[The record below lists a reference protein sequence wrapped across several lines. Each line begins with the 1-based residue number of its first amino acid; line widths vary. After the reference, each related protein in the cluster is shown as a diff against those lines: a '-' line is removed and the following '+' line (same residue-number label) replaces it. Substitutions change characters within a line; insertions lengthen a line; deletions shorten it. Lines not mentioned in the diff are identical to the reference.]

1 MEGSGKN
8 CRLYSMNINSND
20 SEARNSLAAASK
32 AEDIQSL
39 GLFNKAQLASELHV
53 TTRTISKWQTHGHLP
68 FIKVGN
74 RCLYPR
80 EVVLTALQRKFGHNM
95 EASI

>member
-1 MEGSGKN
+1 MLLLFMKQKLNYTEPGN
-8 CRLYSMNINSND
+8 PT
-20 SEARNSLAAASK
+20 APTPK

-53 TTRTISKWQTHGHLP
+53 TTRTISNWQTHGHLP

-74 RCLYPR
+74 RCLYPK

-95 EASI
+95 EVSL

>member
-1 MEGSGKN
+1 MKIIVSKTEPGNPMAPKP
-8 CRLYSMNINSND
+8 
-20 SEARNSLAAASK
+20 K

-95 EASI
+95 EVSL

>member
-1 MEGSGKN
+1 MEDSS
-8 CRLYSMNINSND
+8 YSINIDTEPGNPSAPNPQ
-20 SEARNSLAAASK
+20 
-32 AEDIQSL
+32 AENIQSL
-39 GLFNKAQLASELHV
+39 GLFSKKQLASELHV

-95 EASI
+95 EVSL

>member
-1 MEGSGKN
+1 MLLLEMKEKPKYTEPGN
-8 CRLYSMNINSND
+8 P
-20 SEARNSLAAASK
+20 AAPTSK

-95 EASI
+95 EVSL

>member
-1 MEGSGKN
+1 MKYKIKGIEPGN
-8 CRLYSMNINSND
+8 PT
-20 SEARNSLAAASK
+20 APAPK
-32 AEDIQSL
+32 AEDTQSL
-39 GLFNKAQLASELHV
+39 GLFSKKQLASELHV

-80 EVVLTALQRKFGHNM
+80 EVVLKALQRKFGHNM
-95 EASI
+95 EVSL